1 MKRLMV
7 ALLVGGAFFAVAFG
21 FAENLGSLG
30 GAIQVGEDD
39 SLGCADHAVVLGW
52 AYEGDTGLVDKVRV
66 SLHDAAHNPG
76 ACDGESGYDLFV
88 HVFDDDAGG
97 NANLLESCTQNLAGV
112 EPGNGWSCDFSPD
125 VPGED
130 IELIRIAVE
139 GSDE

>member
-1 MKRLMV
+1 MKRLIV
-7 ALLVGGAFFAVAFG
+7 ALLVGGMVFGVAFG
-21 FAENLGSLG
+21 FAESLGSLG

-52 AYEGDTGLVDKVRV
+52 GYEGDTGLVDFVRV
-66 SLHDAAHNPG
+66 SLHDGSHTPG

-97 NANLLESCTQNLAGV
+97 GANLLEQCSQNLGGA
-112 EPGNGWSCDFSPD
+112 EPGNGWKCDFVPD